1 MISAGGWWCGN
12 WINELLDLPGHLLG
26 CESHLA
32 MPWDGP
38 AACGCGGAGMPCPRL
53 CNQPADDERPRLP
66 AGFVTDVDIDLP

>member
-1 MISAGGWWCGN
+1 
-12 WINELLDLPGHLLG
+12 
-26 CESHLA
+26 

-66 AGFVTDVDIDLP
+66 AGFVTDVDVDDP